1 MELTNLRLIVG
12 LLLHTEHFGVGSS
25 KFFFFFYKHITHTL
39 TVDSNILRSKP
50 DTVNA

>member
-12 LLLHTEHFGVGSS
+12 LLLHTEHFRVGSS
-25 KFFFFFYKHITHTL
+25 KFFFFYKHITHTL

>member
-25 KFFFFFYKHITHTL
+25 KFFYKHITHTL
-39 TVDSNILRSKP
+39 IVDSNILRSKP

>member
-25 KFFFFFYKHITHTL
+25 KFFFYKHITHTL

>member
-25 KFFFFFYKHITHTL
+25 KFFYKDITHTL